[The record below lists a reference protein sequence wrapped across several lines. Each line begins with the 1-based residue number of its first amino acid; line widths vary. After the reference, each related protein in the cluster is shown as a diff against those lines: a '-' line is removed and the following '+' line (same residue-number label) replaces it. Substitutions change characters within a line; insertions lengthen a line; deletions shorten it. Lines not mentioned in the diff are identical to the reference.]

1 MKEARKFE
9 IKKSLNMS
17 INESREDED
26 EVGI

>member
-9 IKKSLNMS
+9 IKKFLNMS